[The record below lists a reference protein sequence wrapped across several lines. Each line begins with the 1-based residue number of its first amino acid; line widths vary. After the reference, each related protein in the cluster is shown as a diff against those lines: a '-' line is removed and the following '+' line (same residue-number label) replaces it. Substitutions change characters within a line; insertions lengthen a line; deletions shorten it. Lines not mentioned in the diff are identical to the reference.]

1 MHGTLD
7 IQTAPGV
14 IVLLLRGDQDISTEP
29 CLRAR
34 IDEAVSAGL
43 SVVIDLSEVGFIDS
57 AVLATIRDGQKRAT
71 NRDGDCGHGLAAVA
85 SPGACFVAR
94 MLSLIRIE
102 DHVAV
107 HHSRGSAVVSVQRAA
122 APLNGEAKLAETP

>member
-1 MHGTLD
+1 MGGTLE

-14 IVLLLRGDQDISTEP
+14 VVLLLRGDQDLSTQP
-29 CLRAR
+29 RLRAR

-57 AVLATIRDGQKRAT
+57 AALATILQGQKRAT
-71 NRDGDCGHGLAAVA
+71 NGDDGREHGLSAVA
-85 SPGACFVAR
+85 SPGARFVAR
-94 MLSLIRIE
+94 MLSLVQIE

-107 HHSRGSAVVSVQRAA
+107 HHSRDSAVVSVERAA
-122 APLNGEAKLAETP
+122 LRLNWSAQLATE